1 MSANL
6 CATFFFFSLVYAH
19 AQLNQGSLAGH
30 IVDSSGAAVAH
41 AQISAREVDTG
52 VTAAGES
59 TDTGEFRFPA
69 LPIGTYDIS
78 VSMPGFRTARFSR
91 VLIQLNSLSTLEVA
105 LQVGGTTDSVTVDA
119 SAPSLQTESSE
130 IGGVITT

>member
-1 MSANL
+1 MHFNKRLLAKSAIL
-6 CATFFFFSLVYAH
+6 CATFFFFSLAYAH

-52 VTAAGES
+52 VTATGES

-78 VSMPGFRTARFSR
+78 VSMPGFKTARFSK
-91 VLIQLNSLSTLEVA
+91 VLIQLNSLYSGGCVA
-105 LQVGGTTDSVTVDA
+105 SRWYD
-119 SAPSLQTESSE
+119 
-130 IGGVITT
+130 